1 MIQICINIRSL
12 LITYEKIVL
21 RIRVEELKC
30 YNFVEKDESKYMNK
44 QV

>member
-21 RIRVEELKC
+21 LMRVEELKN
-30 YNFVEKDESKYMNK
+30 YNFVEKDESRYMNK